1 MTGINW
7 ASKRGGLGGHV
18 PVSINKNSELRCP
31 RCGGSDLHHG
41 PASVFQRAK
50 EDGPTTETHFVA
62 YALGP
67 FASYVAPEDTIMP
80 NPSPRRGALSIG
92 FWCEFCDG
100 QGLCAM
106 RLEIVQHKG
115 RSLIG
120 WNMQPTD
127 AHEDTTS

>member
-50 EDGPTTETHFVA
+50 EDGPTTENTF
-62 YALGP
+62 
-67 FASYVAPEDTIMP
+67 
-80 NPSPRRGALSIG
+80 R
-92 FWCEFCDG
+92 
-100 QGLCAM
+100 GLCAWPL
-106 RLEIVQHKG
+106 RKLRRAGGYHHAESQPPA
-115 RSLIG
+115 RSLE
-120 WNMQPTD
+120 
-127 AHEDTTS
+127 HRFLV